1 MSPLLPACLR
11 RTALPV
17 VLLGLAPRAARAE
30 DAVRYKFQDYREADG
45 RVSVRVHGAAV
56 EKQLGTATV
65 LKVDGV
71 FDAIAGAT
79 PNGQPA
85 PAGSDQ
91 VPLTRLTERRKAW
104 NASVAR
110 QFGPINLAAG
120 IGHSRESD
128 YLSTGWS
135 LNLLADCNQKNT
147 TLLAG
152 VAGTEDE
159 VRVFYQEPW
168 AEKRTRDFILG
179 ITQLLDPRTSVT
191 LNVTRGHQRGYLA
204 DPYKL
209 VQKET
214 EILPGLTLPLTF
226 PENRPDRRDKTLVF
240 AALNRT
246 VASLHGAL
254 ELSHRWYR
262 DNYDS
267 TAQTVDAA
275 WFQHLA
281 GDRLILRP
289 GLRVHTQ
296 EAASFYHYRL
306 DGTAIVPAAGAPRP
320 DGPFYSSDYRLS
332 ALRTFTYGLKA
343 IWNLSPAL
351 QVDAAFERYDMRGKD
366 HVTPRSAYPRASI
379 VTIGAR
385 YAF

>member
-1 MSPLLPACLR
+1 MTLPLPLLLR
-11 RTALPV
+11 RAALPAL
-17 VLLGLAPRAARAE
+17 LLGLAPRAVRAE

-45 RVSVRVHGAAV
+45 RVSVRVQGAAV
-56 EKQLGTATV
+56 EKQLGTDTV

-71 FDAIAGAT
+71 IDAIAGAT

-104 NASVAR
+104 NASVAH

-147 TLLAG
+147 TLLVGA
-152 VAGTEDE
+152 AGTEDE
-159 VRVFYQEPW
+159 VRVFYQVPW

-179 ITQLLDPRTSVT
+179 VTQLLDPRTSVT

-254 ELSHRWYR
+254 ELSYRWYR
-262 DNYDS
+262 DSYDS

-296 EAASFYHYRL
+296 EAAGFYHFRL
-306 DGTAIVPAAGAPRP
+306 DGTAIVPSAGAPRP

-351 QVDAAFERYDMRGKD
+351 QVDAAFERYDMRGQD

-379 VTIGAR
+379 VTAGLR